1 MSSSTWKT
9 NQPFKQI
16 NYKEYADDTVK
27 DVLRWGFWICVRYSS
42 PWFFTH
48 DTEWNTSWNNSEI
61 HCDQLNGGGIKE
73 IGENFTKIFESSY
86 ISSEKKDQRF
96 YKCVYSWNIK
106 KNSQILTVYIGLFLS
121 LHSRKLN
128 WLKIKETRKPLWE
141 KEDYDTIY
149 ICTFNDISVYSI
161 D

>member
-1 MSSSTWKT
+1 MKRKIKD
-9 NQPFKQI
+9 FKS
-16 NYKEYADDTVK
+16 A
-27 DVLRWGFWICVRYSS
+27 C
-42 PWFFTH
+42 TH
-48 DTEWNTSWNNSEI
+48 EI
-61 HCDQLNGGGIKE
+61 L
-73 IGENFTKIFESSY
+73 
-86 ISSEKKDQRF
+86 
-96 YKCVYSWNIK
+96 K
-106 KNSQILTVYIGLFLS
+106 KNSQILTVHIGFFLS